1 MEAARA
7 RGISRIEGEVLGENH
22 RMLSL
27 MRELGF
33 AVRISDTD
41 PGIRAVERK
50 I

>member
-1 MEAARA
+1 
-7 RGISRIEGEVLGENH
+7 
-22 RMLSL
+22 

-41 PGIRAVERK
+41 PSIRTVERK